1 MAPAT
6 GKSTI
11 KANTTA
17 TNSRIKSEANLTLRG
32 QNHKHTA
39 AAIAADNKSKTLPV
53 RAASART
60 LSKAV
65 TKKQFG
71 NRILPKVAQNFNQ
84 NLERR
89 QFFKA
94 RSCLKSKTS
103 TFSDLGISLC
113 ESSTY
118 TVLPTES
125 YLHKNNFRSYFF
137 TVK

>member
-6 GKSTI
+6 GKSII
-11 KANTTA
+11 KANTT
-17 TNSRIKSEANLTLRG
+17 TNSRIKAQSHKQTAVANSV
-32 QNHKHTA
+32 A
-39 AAIAADNKSKTLPV
+39 VADNKSKTLPV
-53 RAASART
+53 KGAST
-60 LSKAV
+60 KPLSKIV

-71 NRILPKVAQNFNQ
+71 NRILPKVAQNFNHS